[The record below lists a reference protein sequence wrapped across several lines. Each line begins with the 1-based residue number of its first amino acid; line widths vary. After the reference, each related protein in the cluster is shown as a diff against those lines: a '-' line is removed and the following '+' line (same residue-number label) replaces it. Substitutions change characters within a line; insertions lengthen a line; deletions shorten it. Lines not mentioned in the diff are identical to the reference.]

1 MSNYTKEFK
10 LEAIRLLES
19 KETGKLPLDFDP
31 LNKLI
36 EIKKSGTVF

>member
-19 KETGKLPLDFDP
+19 KKTPILCWRNTLA
-31 LNKLI
+31 
-36 EIKKSGTVF
+36 